1 VDAAS
6 RAEIENRAASGNTRA
21 QLELA
26 SLLDKAGDL
35 EGTRVWLER
44 AAESGDPLSC
54 TLLGE
59 VLLSRTPYDVPR
71 GVDLICRATAAGN
84 ARATHLAA
92 LLAAAGVREPQSWPK
107 ALELV
112 SKAAQGGWHLAQDTI
127 GVTSSKQPL
136 GYNAIRARSSDPG
149 LWQSLSQAIDL
160 APFFHAPPA
169 QIIRMQPRIATVPGF
184 LPSGIC
190 EWLIGR
196 AKPSL
201 INAEVYDAESGRLVV
216 DPNRN
221 NRAALFPLVLSDLI
235 LLLVRERI
243 ARAIGRPSGFM
254 EQPAVLN
261 YRPGEQYSPH
271 YDFCDPN
278 LPGPAK
284 DAAENGQRVLTFL
297 IYLNDDYSGGETD
310 FPRLPWRFRGRKG
323 DALFWWS
330 VDAAGRPDQSTLHA
344 GLPPQSG
351 EKWLFSQWVRDRP
364 EVLYR

>member
-160 APFFHAPPA
+160 APIFSC
-169 QIIRMQPRIATVPGF
+169 T
-184 LPSGIC
+184 
-190 EWLIGR
+190 
-196 AKPSL
+196 
-201 INAEVYDAESGRLVV
+201 
-216 DPNRN
+216 
-221 NRAALFPLVLSDLI
+221 
-235 LLLVRERI
+235 
-243 ARAIGRPSGFM
+243 ARADHP
-254 EQPAVLN
+254 
-261 YRPGEQYSPH
+261 
-271 YDFCDPN
+271 
-278 LPGPAK
+278 
-284 DAAENGQRVLTFL
+284 DAAAYCDGSRIPTVGYLRMAYRQSQAQLDQRGSL
-297 IYLNDDYSGGETD
+297 
-310 FPRLPWRFRGRKG
+310 
-323 DALFWWS
+323 
-330 VDAAGRPDQSTLHA
+330 
-344 GLPPQSG
+344 
-351 EKWLFSQWVRDRP
+351 
-364 EVLYR
+364 